1 MKAPRRSLKIFPL
14 VLITALSTYQLA
26 AKDHKKKTIPLVAPA
41 APEKQEK
48 SETTPSRTKIGGIEF
63 ETISQ
68 APSNGKTPIK
78 SQSVSVHYTG
88 WLNENGKPGKK
99 FDSSVD
105 RNKPFV
111 FHVGVGQVIQ
121 GWDKMV
127 LNMQVGQKVRV
138 YIPAALAYGSRAVGN
153 IIPAGADLI
162 FEIELIAIN

>member
-1 MKAPRRSLKIFPL
+1 MKASRRLLKTFPL
-14 VLITALSTYQLA
+14 FLITALSVYPLT
-26 AKDHKKKTIPLVAPA
+26 AKDHKKKTIPLTAPA
-41 APEKQEK
+41 APEKLEK
-48 SETTPSRTKIGGIEF
+48 SEKNPSRTKIGGIEF
-63 ETISQ
+63 ETLTQ
-68 APSNGKTPIK
+68 APSTGKSPIK

-127 LNMQVGQKVRV
+127 LNMKVGQKVRV

-162 FEIELIAIN
+162 FDIELITIN